1 MAVSGRRIFGQAPCI
16 RTLVYSNRSP
26 PNYLVPLARLF
37 KEVNRAQSHRERP
50 TSTCVFAIPA
60 ATNLTTVSSNP
71 ARILFR
77 YEHVFLRID
86 IAPHA
91 ARHVSRGLHCE
102 TSPTYTLNGM
112 KSREIHSTFQG
123 NISNVDPTKNV
134 ANQQEDNDD
143 KKKRTRNEKQKQM
156 NRSWQIKHS
165 LGAVWEDILPL
176 ESISF
181 VQSLQICFQCQSIT
195 VLGVSGASKYWPCS
209 LKRVL
214 CHGTTWRHQLR
225 LEGIPGIGTSP
236 MSPNV
241 FFEEVCLVY

>member
-1 MAVSGRRIFGQAPCI
+1 MAVSGRNFGQAPCI
-16 RTLVYSNRSP
+16 RILVYSNRSP

-37 KEVNRAQSHRERP
+37 KEVNHAQSHRERP
-50 TSTCVFAIPA
+50 TSTCVFAIL
-60 ATNLTTVSSNP
+60 ATTSLTTVSSNP
-71 ARILFR
+71 VRILFR

-176 ESISF
+176 QSISLF
-181 VQSLQICFQCQSIT
+181 RVCKFASNVSQSQSLEFQEHPNT
-195 VLGVSGASKYWPCS
+195 G
-209 LKRVL
+209 RVRL
-214 CHGTTWRHQLR
+214 SEFYAMALHGGISYDLR
-225 LEGIPGIGTSP
+225 G
-236 MSPNV
+236 
-241 FFEEVCLVY
+241 FRA